1 MIDKLLEIIA
11 PHHCSG
17 CHETGTLLCDNCK
30 YNIITEPFSACIVCR
45 QVTAEDNLCRRCN
58 VPYQKAWCVGERSDS
73 LQRLIGVYKF
83 SNAKSAHRDVAELLL
98 SRLPE
103 LPQSTVV
110 IPVPTVT
117 AHIRERGYD
126 HMQLI
131 VRYIAKKRGL
141 VVKNAIGRRTNTK
154 QRDASLRTRVAQ
166 AKRAFG
172 CDVRLQPDIP
182 YLLIDDVVTT
192 GATLHYC
199 AQALHDA
206 GARIIWVAAVARQP
220 LD

>member
-1 MIDKLLEIIA
+1 MIDGILQILA

-17 CHETGTLLCDNCK
+17 CGQTGTLLCDNCK
-30 YNIITEPFSACIVCR
+30 YNISDEPFLACIVCC
-45 QVTAEDNLCRRCN
+45 QLTDGDNLCRRCS

-73 LQRLIGVYKF
+73 LQRLIGLYKF
-83 SNAKSAHRDVAELLL
+83 SNAKAAHSDLAELLL
-98 SRLPE
+98 NRLPE
-103 LPQSTVV
+103 LPSTTV
-110 IPVPTVT
+110 IVPVPTVS

-126 HMQLI
+126 HMQMI
-131 VRYIAKKRGL
+131 VRYVAAKRKV
-141 VVKNAIGRRTNTK
+141 VVKNALVRRTNTK
-154 QRDASLRTRVAQ
+154 QRDAGLRTRVAQ

-172 CDVRLQPDIP
+172 CDVQLRSDVP

-192 GATLHYC
+192 GSTLHYC